1 MSEQTE
7 TQGRRGRGGERRPR
21 DRRGGVLSRQ
31 MPWRELRNPYRP
43 MEIMSADELEAIH
56 LASLEILERI
66 GIVVQS
72 ERARVLCRAAGCEV
86 MPDGLRVKFPREVV
100 MAAIARAP
108 SSFRMTARN
117 RERDVTIGGNSV
129 VFTPVSSAPNCSD
142 IVGGRRPGTTADFR
156 DLVKLAQGFNVFH
169 MLAGY
174 PVEPIDIPVPVR
186 HMQAVRMMIE
196 LSDKIPR
203 IYAHSVQRV
212 RDVLELV
219 RISHGVS
226 REEFASAH
234 RCITVINTNSPLQLD
249 TPMVEGIVEM
259 AECNQPVVV
268 TPFTLAGAMAPVT
281 LAGALAQQNAEA
293 LSALAIAQFARPGA
307 PVVYGAFTTA
317 VNMRTGAPTFGTP
330 EYAKAALV
338 SGQLA
343 RRYNLPYRSSGIATG
358 NAPDAQSACESMMS
372 TWSAVMGGVNILHHA
387 AGWLEGGL
395 TASFEKLVI
404 DVDALQMFSSFLQPE
419 RVDAETLA
427 LDTIEE
433 VGPGGHFFA
442 APHTLA
448 RYETAFFQPLLWDW
462 RNFET
467 WRQDGALDAA
477 QRANRVAREAIA
489 AHESPALDAARAEEM
504 DAFIARRTAEGG
516 APVN

>member
-1 MSEQTE
+1 
-7 TQGRRGRGGERRPR
+7 
-21 DRRGGVLSRQ
+21 
-31 MPWRELRNPYRP
+31 
-43 MEIMSADELEAIH
+43 
-56 LASLEILERI
+56 
-66 GIVVQS
+66 
-72 ERARVLCRAAGCEV
+72 
-86 MPDGLRVKFPREVV
+86 
-100 MAAIARAP
+100 
-108 SSFRMTARN
+108 
-117 RERDVTIGGNSV
+117 
-129 VFTPVSSAPNCSD
+129 
-142 IVGGRRPGTTADFR
+142 
-156 DLVKLAQGFNVFH
+156 
-169 MLAGY
+169 
-174 PVEPIDIPVPVR
+174 
-186 HMQAVRMMIE
+186 
-196 LSDKIPR
+196 
-203 IYAHSVQRV
+203 
-212 RDVLELV
+212 
-219 RISHGVS
+219 
-226 REEFASAH
+226 
-234 RCITVINTNSPLQLD
+234 
-249 TPMVEGIVEM
+249 MVEGIVEM

-477 QRANRVAREAIA
+477 QRANRVAREAIE